1 MTAATLIA
9 CHECDRLH
17 KILPVPHGGAAR
29 CTRCGAV
36 LYRDIPDSIGR
47 TLMLTITG
55 VILFVIANVYPMMT
69 FKLSGREQSNTLF
82 ASSRE
87 LYDADFWELAV
98 LVFACSILFP
108 ALRLGGML
116 YVLIPLRLG
125 IRPWKMGMVFLWL
138 ETLIPWA
145 MMEVYMLGILVAIV
159 KLSDI
164 ATIVLGTALYAFAAL
179 IIVTAWSGATLDPRA
194 VWDRIGIGEGGHS
207 R

>member
-1 MTAATLIA
+1 MSAVAMIA

-17 KILPVPHGGAAR
+17 RILQVPHGGAAR
-29 CTRCGAV
+29 CTGCGAV

-55 VILFVIANVYPMMT
+55 VILFIIANLYPIMT
-69 FKLSGREQSNTLF
+69 FKLSGREQSNTLI
-82 ASSRE
+82 SGSRE
-87 LYDADFWELAV
+87 LFDSGFWELAV
-98 LVFACSILFP
+98 LVFMCSILFP

-125 IRPWKMGMVFLWL
+125 IRPWKVEVVFRWL

-164 ATIVLGTALYAFAAL
+164 ATIVLGTALYSFAAL
-179 IIVTAWSGATLDPRA
+179 IVITAWSGATLDPRA
-194 VWDRIGIGEGGHS
+194 VWDHVRVGSWKHAS
-207 R
+207 

>member
-1 MTAATLIA
+1 MTVATLVA

-17 KILPVPHGGAAR
+17 KVLRVPHGGAAR

-36 LYRDIPDSIGR
+36 LYKDIPDSIGR

-55 VILFVIANVYPMMT
+55 VILFVIANVYPIMT

-82 ASSRE
+82 AGSRE
-87 LYDADFWELAV
+87 LYDTGFWELAA
-98 LVFACSILFP
+98 LVFMCSILFP

-116 YVLIPLRLG
+116 YVLIPLKFG
-125 IRPWKMGMVFLWL
+125 MRPWKVEVVFRWL

-179 IIVTAWSGATLDPRA
+179 ILMTAWSGTTLDPRA
-194 VWDRIGIGEGGHS
+194 VWNQVGIGARGHS